1 MITLP
6 FGVLLPQTGDRGL
19 GFFPALESDLSYLD
33 AHTHSGVGGGAPIP
47 ATNIASV
54 SQVLLA
60 ADWVAYLDGTYRQS
74 VTVPNGKTYSAVS
87 ISFKGTTNF
96 ETYQLGTDAN
106 SLTSYYVYTNDPAL
120 TVTAT
125 YRS

>member
-6 FGVLLPQTGDRGL
+6 FGVLLPQTGDRGVD
-19 GFFPALESDLSYLD
+19 FFPALEDNMTYLD
-33 AHTHSGVGGGAPIP
+33 SHDHSGIGAGAPIP
-47 ATNIASV
+47 ATNISPIT
-54 SQVLLA
+54 QVLLA
-60 ADWVAYLDGTYRQS
+60 ASWVAYVDGTYRQS
-74 VTVPNGKTYSAVS
+74 VTVPGGKTFSSVHVA
-87 ISFKGTTNF
+87 FRGTTDF

-106 SLTSYYVYTNDPAL
+106 TLTSFYVYTNDPTL